1 MLARSAWSEKRE
13 RDRKERERERDR
25 EREREAEPVE
35 REVVVAIRGLG
46 VFRRVSGG
54 QMDAPVCAVDLRASE
69 KGGRQEGRQSE

>member
-1 MLARSAWSEKRE
+1 VR
-13 RDRKERERERDR
+13 RERETGRR
-25 EREREAEPVE
+25 EREIDREREAEPVE

-69 KGGRQEGRQSE
+69 KGGRQGGRQSE